1 MVLFQ
6 CHKSQGKVLQKG
18 SKDSLGMFTLHQK
31 IKVNQILLKKVA
43 LSCRYGLETYATT
56 KAHSFKQVME
66 AIRGQSMTE
75 LVIPEVESTVPTFKK
90 LLKKHYIR
98 WFLTYFHDLTH
109 LTHSYQL
116 DISLVQKLTVKQLK
130 AWIKT

>member
-1 MVLFQ
+1 M
-6 CHKSQGKVLQKG
+6 
-18 SKDSLGMFTLHQK
+18 
-31 IKVNQILLKKVA
+31 A
-43 LSCRYGLETYATT
+43 LSCRYRLEIYATT

-90 LLKKHYIR
+90 LLKKHYVR

-130 AWIKT
+130 AWIKTLITAQSECVTLFTKNDDENQNSSKKMTKKTK